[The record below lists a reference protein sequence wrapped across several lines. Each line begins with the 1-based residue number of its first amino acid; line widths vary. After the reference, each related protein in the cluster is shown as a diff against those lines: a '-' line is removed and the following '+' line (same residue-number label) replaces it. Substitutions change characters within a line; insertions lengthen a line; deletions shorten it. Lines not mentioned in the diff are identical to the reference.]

1 MSHYEYIESLRISAN
16 DPGFYALLMAAI
28 LKADDVNYRKLM
40 HAWPELVEERRE
52 RYNAPGGYLPGE
64 EPRQETE

>member
-28 LKADDVNYRKLM
+28 LKADSDNYRKL
-40 HAWPELVEERRE
+40 HNAWPELIEERQK
-52 RYNAPGGYLPGE
+52 RYDAPGGYLPGE